1 MRRPFG
7 LEGFNINNHFKT
19 AIGRAQRVLARG
31 AFMMLACLG
40 FMVGC
45 ANQSIDPAEPVL
57 AEVEASTQVAID
69 LAPEPEVLAFPEGTL
84 LALLTAEVAGYRGDY
99 QYALDQYLIEAEKT
113 LDPGVAA
120 RVTRLAA
127 YMKADDKL
135 YRAASLWVQADAGS
149 LEAHQFLADQLVKR
163 ALYVEAFETMRAI
176 DRLGGEAQFDYF
188 AYRVGRM
195 TTEDQRALLAGLD
208 DMLRV
213 NPNEP
218 QILFS
223 KAAILEALGD
233 GQAALDTADVLL
245 GLKPT
250 ELNFIILKANLLS
263 DLNQKP
269 AARSLLTDQL
279 AMDPDQPRL
288 RLLLARLLFEAQ
300 ALPEARVQYQAL
312 HEIRPE
318 DGEILFALA
327 MLSIEQDDLDQARKH
342 LGRLV
347 RTDQRVSQAQYYLGL
362 VAEKTG
368 DVALALREFAKVAGG
383 YEYLSA
389 QGRIVELI
397 SVNQSLEDART
408 YLAQKKIAH
417 KALRP
422 QFDLIE
428 GQLLSRVDAK
438 EALFEHLDLAIE
450 SQGGDIPLL
459 YFRAMS
465 GQKYDRLDI
474 LERDLKQVLA
484 LDPDNADAMN
494 ALGYTLADQT
504 DRYDEAYTLIARALE
519 LKPEEPAFIDS
530 MGWVLYRLNR
540 FEESIRYLEQAL
552 ERFPNDEVAAHLG
565 EVLWQ
570 SGKTRRAKKVWK
582 EALSETPD
590 SAFLQSV
597 VKRFLGS

>member
-1 MRRPFG
+1 MFLLMACCG
-7 LEGFNINNHFKT
+7 
-19 AIGRAQRVLARG
+19 VLA
-31 AFMMLACLG
+31 
-40 FMVGC
+40 GC
-45 ANQSIDPAEPVL
+45 ASQAVDPVAPVL
-57 AEVEASTQVAID
+57 SEVNDSKEAVGSTP
-69 LAPEPEVLAFPEGTL
+69 PEPEVMAFPEGTL

-135 YRAASLWVQADAGS
+135 YQAASLWAQADPES

-163 ALYVEAFETMRAI
+163 ALYVDALETMQTI

-195 TTEDQRALLAGLD
+195 TQEDRQALLLGLN
-208 DMLRV
+208 DMLTV

-223 KAAILEALGD
+223 KAALLEALGD
-233 GQAALDTADVLL
+233 GPAALETADTLL
-245 GLKPT
+245 GLKPA

-263 DLNQKP
+263 DLNQKQ
-269 AARSLLTDQL
+269 AAQAFLSKQL
-279 AMDPDQPRL
+279 AINPDQPRL

-300 ALPEARVQYQAL
+300 AFSDARVQYQIL

-327 MLSIEQDDLDQARKH
+327 MLSIEQADFAQARLH

-347 RTDQRVSQAQYYLGL
+347 RTDQRVNQAQYYLGL

-368 DVALALREFAKVAGG
+368 DVALALREFAKVDGG

-397 SVNQSLEDART
+397 SVNQSLEDARS
-408 YLAQKKIAH
+408 YLAKKKLAH
-417 KALRP
+417 NGLRS

-428 GQLLSRVDAK
+428 GQLLSRVDA
-438 EALFEHLDLAIE
+438 EDALFEHLDEAIE
-450 SQGGDIPLL
+450 AQAGDIPLL

-474 LERDLKQVLA
+474 LERDLKQVLT
-484 LDPDNADAMN
+484 LDPGNADAMN

-504 DRYDEAYTLIARALE
+504 DRYDEAYVLIEKALR

-540 FEESIRYLEQAL
+540 YEEAIDYLEQAF

-570 SGKTRRAKKVWK
+570 SGKTRRAKRVWK

-590 SAFLQSV
+590 STFLQSV

>member
-1 MRRPFG
+1 MFLLMACCG
-7 LEGFNINNHFKT
+7 
-19 AIGRAQRVLARG
+19 VLA
-31 AFMMLACLG
+31 
-40 FMVGC
+40 GC
-45 ANQSIDPAEPVL
+45 ASQAVDPVAPVL
-57 AEVEASTQVAID
+57 SEVNDSKAAVGSTP
-69 LAPEPEVLAFPEGTL
+69 PEPEVMAFPEGTL

-135 YRAASLWVQADAGS
+135 YQAASLWAQADPES

-163 ALYVEAFETMRAI
+163 ALYVDALETMQTI

-195 TTEDQRALLAGLD
+195 TQEDRQALLLGLN
-208 DMLRV
+208 DMLTV

-223 KAAILEALGD
+223 KAALLEALGD
-233 GQAALDTADVLL
+233 GPAALETADTLL
-245 GLKPT
+245 GLKPA

-263 DLNQKP
+263 DLNQKQ
-269 AARSLLTDQL
+269 AAQAFLSEQL
-279 AMDPDQPRL
+279 AINPDQPRL

-300 ALPEARVQYQAL
+300 AFSDARVQYQIL

-327 MLSIEQDDLDQARKH
+327 MLSIEQADFAQARLH

-347 RTDQRVSQAQYYLGL
+347 RTDQRVNQAQYYLGL

-368 DVALALREFAKVAGG
+368 DVALALREFAKVDGG

-397 SVNQSLEDART
+397 SVNQSLEDARS
-408 YLAQKKIAH
+408 YLAKKKLAH
-417 KALRP
+417 NGLRS

-428 GQLLSRVDAK
+428 GQLLSRVDA
-438 EALFEHLDLAIE
+438 EDALFEHLDEAIE
-450 SQGGDIPLL
+450 AQAGDIPLL

-474 LERDLKQVLA
+474 LERDLKQVLT
-484 LDPDNADAMN
+484 LDPGNADAMN

-504 DRYDEAYTLIARALE
+504 DRYDEAYVLIEKALR

-540 FEESIRYLEQAL
+540 YEEAIDYLEQAF

-570 SGKTRRAKKVWK
+570 SGKTRRAKRVWK

-590 SAFLQSV
+590 STFLQSV

>member
-1 MRRPFG
+1 MFLLMACCG
-7 LEGFNINNHFKT
+7 
-19 AIGRAQRVLARG
+19 VLA
-31 AFMMLACLG
+31 
-40 FMVGC
+40 GC
-45 ANQSIDPAEPVL
+45 ASQAVDPVAPVL
-57 AEVEASTQVAID
+57 SEVNDSKEAVGSTP
-69 LAPEPEVLAFPEGTL
+69 PEPEVMAFPEGTL

-135 YRAASLWVQADAGS
+135 YQAAALWAQADPES

-163 ALYVEAFETMRAI
+163 ALYVDALETMQTI

-195 TTEDQRALLAGLD
+195 TQEDRQALLLGLN
-208 DMLRV
+208 DMLTV

-223 KAAILEALGD
+223 KAALLEALGD
-233 GQAALDTADVLL
+233 GPAALETADTLL
-245 GLKPT
+245 GLKPA

-263 DLNQKP
+263 DLNQKQ
-269 AARSLLTDQL
+269 AAQAFLSEQL
-279 AMDPDQPRL
+279 AINPDQPRL

-300 ALPEARVQYQAL
+300 AFSDARVQYQIL

-327 MLSIEQDDLDQARKH
+327 MLSIEQADFAQARLH

-347 RTDQRVSQAQYYLGL
+347 RTDQRVNQAQYYLGL

-368 DVALALREFAKVAGG
+368 DVALALREFAKVDGG

-397 SVNQSLEDART
+397 SVNQSLEDARS
-408 YLAQKKIAH
+408 YLAKKKLAH
-417 KALRP
+417 NGLRS

-428 GQLLSRVDAK
+428 GQLLSRVDA
-438 EALFEHLDLAIE
+438 EDALFEHLDEAIE
-450 SQGGDIPLL
+450 AQAGDIPLL

-474 LERDLKQVLA
+474 LERDLKQVLT
-484 LDPDNADAMN
+484 LDPGNADAMN

-504 DRYDEAYTLIARALE
+504 DRYDEAYVLIEKALR

-540 FEESIRYLEQAL
+540 YEEAIDYLEQAF

-570 SGKTRRAKKVWK
+570 SGKTRRAKRVWK

-590 SAFLQSV
+590 STFLQSV

>member
-1 MRRPFG
+1 MFLLMACCG
-7 LEGFNINNHFKT
+7 
-19 AIGRAQRVLARG
+19 VLA
-31 AFMMLACLG
+31 
-40 FMVGC
+40 GC
-45 ANQSIDPAEPVL
+45 ASQAVDPVAPVL
-57 AEVEASTQVAID
+57 SEVNDSKEAVGSTP
-69 LAPEPEVLAFPEGTL
+69 PEPEVMAFPEGTL

-135 YRAASLWVQADAGS
+135 YQAASLWAQADPES

-163 ALYVEAFETMRAI
+163 ALYVDALETMQTI

-195 TTEDQRALLAGLD
+195 TQEDRQALLLGLN
-208 DMLRV
+208 DMLTV

-223 KAAILEALGD
+223 KAALLEALGD
-233 GQAALDTADVLL
+233 GPAALETADTLL
-245 GLKPT
+245 GLKPA
-250 ELNFIILKANLLS
+250 ELNFVILKANLLS
-263 DLNQKP
+263 DLNQKQ
-269 AARSLLTDQL
+269 AAQAFLSEQL
-279 AMDPDQPRL
+279 AINPDQPRL

-300 ALPEARVQYQAL
+300 AFSDARVQYQIL

-327 MLSIEQDDLDQARKH
+327 MLSIEQADFAQARLH

-347 RTDQRVSQAQYYLGL
+347 RTDQRVNQAQYYLGL

-368 DVALALREFAKVAGG
+368 DVALALREFAKVDGG

-397 SVNQSLEDART
+397 SVNQSLEDARS
-408 YLAQKKIAH
+408 YLAKKKLAH
-417 KALRP
+417 NGLRS

-428 GQLLSRVDAK
+428 GQLLSRVDA
-438 EALFEHLDLAIE
+438 EDALFEHLDEAIE
-450 SQGGDIPLL
+450 AQAGDIPLL

-474 LERDLKQVLA
+474 LERDLKQVLT
-484 LDPDNADAMN
+484 LDPGNADAMN

-504 DRYDEAYTLIARALE
+504 DRYDEAYVLIERALR

-540 FEESIRYLEQAL
+540 YEEAIDYLEQAF

-570 SGKTRRAKKVWK
+570 SGKTRRAKRVWK

-590 SAFLQSV
+590 STFLQSV

>member
-1 MRRPFG
+1 MFLLMACCG
-7 LEGFNINNHFKT
+7 
-19 AIGRAQRVLARG
+19 VLA
-31 AFMMLACLG
+31 
-40 FMVGC
+40 GC
-45 ANQSIDPAEPVL
+45 ASQAVDPVAPVL
-57 AEVEASTQVAID
+57 SEVNDSKEAVGSTP
-69 LAPEPEVLAFPEGTL
+69 PEPEVMAFPEGTL

-127 YMKADDKL
+127 YMKADDNL
-135 YRAASLWVQADAGS
+135 YQAASLWAQADPES

-163 ALYVEAFETMRAI
+163 ALYVDALETMQTI

-195 TTEDQRALLAGLD
+195 TQEDRQALLLGLN
-208 DMLRV
+208 DMLTV

-223 KAAILEALGD
+223 KAALLEALGD
-233 GQAALDTADVLL
+233 GPAALETADTLL
-245 GLKPT
+245 GLKPA

-263 DLNQKP
+263 DLNQKQ
-269 AARSLLTDQL
+269 AAQAFLSEQL
-279 AMDPDQPRL
+279 AINPDQPRL

-300 ALPEARVQYQAL
+300 AFSDARVQYQIL

-327 MLSIEQDDLDQARKH
+327 MLSIEQADFAQARLH

-347 RTDQRVSQAQYYLGL
+347 RTDQRVNQAQYYLGL

-368 DVALALREFAKVAGG
+368 DVALALREFAKVDGG

-397 SVNQSLEDART
+397 SVNQSLEDARS
-408 YLAQKKIAH
+408 YLAKKKLAH
-417 KALRP
+417 NGLRS

-428 GQLLSRVDAK
+428 GQLLSRVDA
-438 EALFEHLDLAIE
+438 EDALFEHLDEAIE
-450 SQGGDIPLL
+450 AQAGDIPLL

-474 LERDLKQVLA
+474 LERDLKQVLT
-484 LDPDNADAMN
+484 LDPGNADAMN

-504 DRYDEAYTLIARALE
+504 DRYDEAYVLIEKALR

-540 FEESIRYLEQAL
+540 YEEAIDYLEQAF

-570 SGKTRRAKKVWK
+570 SGKTRRAKRVWK

-590 SAFLQSV
+590 STFLQSV

>member
-1 MRRPFG
+1 MFLLMACCG
-7 LEGFNINNHFKT
+7 
-19 AIGRAQRVLARG
+19 VLA
-31 AFMMLACLG
+31 
-40 FMVGC
+40 GC
-45 ANQSIDPAEPVL
+45 ASQTVDPVAPVL
-57 AEVEASTQVAID
+57 SEVNDSKEAVGSTP
-69 LAPEPEVLAFPEGTL
+69 PEPEVMAFPEGTL

-135 YRAASLWVQADAGS
+135 YQAASLWAQADPES

-163 ALYVEAFETMRAI
+163 ALYVDALETMQTI

-195 TTEDQRALLAGLD
+195 TQEDRQALLLGLN
-208 DMLRV
+208 DMLTV

-223 KAAILEALGD
+223 KAALLEALGD
-233 GQAALDTADVLL
+233 GPAALETADTLL
-245 GLKPT
+245 GLKPA

-263 DLNQKP
+263 DLNQKQ
-269 AARSLLTDQL
+269 AAQAFLSEQL
-279 AMDPDQPRL
+279 AINPDQPRL

-300 ALPEARVQYQAL
+300 AFSDARVQYQIL

-327 MLSIEQDDLDQARKH
+327 MLSIEQADFAQARLH

-347 RTDQRVSQAQYYLGL
+347 RTDQRVNQAQYYLGL

-368 DVALALREFAKVAGG
+368 DVALALREFAKVDGG

-397 SVNQSLEDART
+397 SVNQSLEDARS
-408 YLAQKKIAH
+408 YLAKKKLAH
-417 KALRP
+417 NGLRS

-428 GQLLSRVDAK
+428 GQLLSRVDA
-438 EALFEHLDLAIE
+438 EDALFEHLDEAIE
-450 SQGGDIPLL
+450 AQAGDIPLL

-474 LERDLKQVLA
+474 LERDLKQVLT
-484 LDPDNADAMN
+484 LDPGNADAMN

-504 DRYDEAYTLIARALE
+504 DRYDEAYVLIEKALR

-540 FEESIRYLEQAL
+540 YEEAIDYLEQAF

-565 EVLWQ
+565 EVLLQ
-570 SGKTRRAKKVWK
+570 SGKTRRAKRVWK

-590 SAFLQSV
+590 STFLQSV

>member
-1 MRRPFG
+1 MVSLMACCG
-7 LEGFNINNHFKT
+7 
-19 AIGRAQRVLARG
+19 VLA
-31 AFMMLACLG
+31 
-40 FMVGC
+40 GC
-45 ANQSIDPAEPVL
+45 ASQTVDPVAPGFSQVKKSTGAGVSTPLEPG
-57 AEVEASTQVAID
+57 
-69 LAPEPEVLAFPEGTL
+69 VLAFPEGTL

-135 YRAASLWVQADAGS
+135 YQAASLWVQADPES

-163 ALYVEAFETMRAI
+163 ALYVDAFETMQAI

-195 TTEDQRALLAGLD
+195 TTEDQQDLLLGLN
-208 DMLRV
+208 DMLAV
-213 NPNEP
+213 NPSEP

-223 KAAILEALGD
+223 KAALLEALGD
-233 GQAALDTADVLL
+233 RPAALETADILL
-245 GLKPT
+245 GLKPD

-263 DLNQKP
+263 DLNQKQ
-269 AARSLLTDQL
+269 AAQELLSEQL
-279 AMDPDQPRL
+279 VINPDQPRL

-300 ALPEARVQYQAL
+300 AFSDARVQYQIL
-312 HEIRPE
+312 HEVRPE

-327 MLSIEQDDLDQARKH
+327 MLSIEQADFAQARLH

-347 RTDQRVSQAQYYLGL
+347 RTDQRVNQAQYYLGL

-368 DVALALREFAKVAGG
+368 DVALALREFAKVDAG

-397 SVNQSLEDART
+397 SVNRSLEDARS
-408 YLAQKKIAH
+408 YLAKKKRAH
-417 KALRP
+417 NGLRS
-422 QFDLIE
+422 QFALIE
-428 GQLLSRVDAK
+428 GQLLSRVEAE
-438 EALFEHLDLAIE
+438 EALFEHLDEAIE
-450 SQGGDIPLL
+450 AQAGDIPLL

-474 LERDLKQVLA
+474 LERDLKQVLT
-484 LDPDNADAMN
+484 LDPGNADAMN

-504 DRYDEAYTLIARALE
+504 DRYDEAYALIEKALR

-540 FEESIRYLEQAL
+540 YEEAIDYLEQAF

-570 SGKTRRAKKVWK
+570 SGKTRRAKRVWK

-590 SAFLQSV
+590 STFLQSV

>member
-1 MRRPFG
+1 MSAPRSLPG
-7 LEGFNINNHFKT
+7 LMFLLMACCG
-19 AIGRAQRVLARG
+19 VLA
-31 AFMMLACLG
+31 
-40 FMVGC
+40 GC
-45 ANQSIDPAEPVL
+45 ASQAVDPVAPVL
-57 AEVEASTQVAID
+57 SEVNDSKEAVGSTP
-69 LAPEPEVLAFPEGTL
+69 PEPEVMAFPEGTL

-135 YRAASLWVQADAGS
+135 YQAASLWAQAEPES

-163 ALYVEAFETMRAI
+163 ALYVDALETMQTI

-195 TTEDQRALLAGLD
+195 TQEDRQALLLGLN
-208 DMLRV
+208 DMLTV

-223 KAAILEALGD
+223 KAALLEALGD
-233 GQAALDTADVLL
+233 GPAALETADTLL
-245 GLKPT
+245 GLKPA

-263 DLNQKP
+263 DLNQKQ
-269 AARSLLTDQL
+269 AAQAFLSEQL
-279 AMDPDQPRL
+279 AINPDQPRL

-300 ALPEARVQYQAL
+300 AFSDARVQYQIL

-327 MLSIEQDDLDQARKH
+327 MLSIEQADFAQARLH

-347 RTDQRVSQAQYYLGL
+347 RTDQRVNQAQYYLGL

-368 DVALALREFAKVAGG
+368 DVALALREFAKVDGG

-397 SVNQSLEDART
+397 SVNQSLEDARS
-408 YLAQKKIAH
+408 YLAKKKLAH
-417 KALRP
+417 NGLRS

-428 GQLLSRVDAK
+428 GQLLSRVDA
-438 EALFEHLDLAIE
+438 EDALFEHLDEAIE
-450 SQGGDIPLL
+450 AQAGDIPLL

-474 LERDLKQVLA
+474 LERDLKQVLT
-484 LDPDNADAMN
+484 LDPGNADAMN
-494 ALGYTLADQT
+494 ALGYTLADLT
-504 DRYDEAYTLIARALE
+504 DRYDEAYVLIEKALR

-540 FEESIRYLEQAL
+540 YEEAIDYLEQAF

-570 SGKTRRAKKVWK
+570 SGKTRRAKRVWK

-590 SAFLQSV
+590 STFLQSV

>member
-1 MRRPFG
+1 M
-7 LEGFNINNHFKT
+7 LTACCGF
-19 AIGRAQRVLARG
+19 LA
-31 AFMMLACLG
+31 
-40 FMVGC
+40 GC
-45 ANQSIDPAEPVL
+45 ASQAPDAAAPAL
-57 AEVEASTQVAID
+57 NEVNGPTDAI
-69 LAPEPEVLAFPEGTL
+69 AATPPEPEVLAFPEGTL

-99 QYALDQYLIEAEKT
+99 QYALDQYLLEAEKT

-135 YRAASLWVQADAGS
+135 YQAASLWVQADPES

-163 ALYVEAFETMRAI
+163 ALYVDALKTMQTI

-188 AYRVGRM
+188 AYRVGQM
-195 TTEDQRALLAGLD
+195 TLKDRQALLVGLD
-208 DMLRV
+208 EMLVV

-218 QILFS
+218 QVLFS
-223 KAAILEALGD
+223 KAALLEALGE
-233 GQAALDTADVLL
+233 GQAALETANALL
-245 GLKPT
+245 RLKPD

-263 DLNQKP
+263 DLNQKR
-269 AARSLLTDQL
+269 AARALLSEQL
-279 AMDPDQPRL
+279 VRNPDQPRL

-300 ALPEARVQYQAL
+300 AFSDARAQYQML

-327 MLSIEQDDLDQARKH
+327 MLSIEQEDFSQARRH

-347 RTDQRVSQAQYYLGL
+347 RTDQRVNQAQYYLGL

-368 DVALALREFAKVAGG
+368 DVALALREFAKVNGG

-397 SVNQSLEDART
+397 SVNQSLEDARAH
-408 YLAQKKIAH
+408 LAEKKLAH
-417 KALRP
+417 KGLRA

-438 EALFEHLDLAIE
+438 DALFKHLDEAIKA
-450 SQGGDIPLL
+450 QADDIPLL

-504 DRYDEAYTLIARALE
+504 DRYDEAYVLIEKALS
-519 LKPEEPAFIDS
+519 LKPDEPAFIDS

-540 FEESIRYLEQAL
+540 YEEAIDYLEQAF
-552 ERFPNDEVAAHLG
+552 EQFPNDEVAAHLG

-570 SGKTRRAKKVWK
+570 SGKTRRAKRVWK

-590 SAFLQSV
+590 STFLQSV

>member
-1 MRRPFG
+1 MFLLMACCG
-7 LEGFNINNHFKT
+7 
-19 AIGRAQRVLARG
+19 VLA
-31 AFMMLACLG
+31 
-40 FMVGC
+40 GC
-45 ANQSIDPAEPVL
+45 ASQAVDPVAPVL
-57 AEVEASTQVAID
+57 SEVNDSKEAVGSTP
-69 LAPEPEVLAFPEGTL
+69 PEPEVMAFPEGTL

-127 YMKADDKL
+127 YMKEDDKL
-135 YRAASLWVQADAGS
+135 YQAASLWAQADPES

-163 ALYVEAFETMRAI
+163 ALYVDALETMQTI

-195 TTEDQRALLAGLD
+195 TQEDRQALLLGLN
-208 DMLRV
+208 DMLTV

-223 KAAILEALGD
+223 KAALLEALGD
-233 GQAALDTADVLL
+233 GPAALETADTLL
-245 GLKPT
+245 GLKPA

-263 DLNQKP
+263 DLNQKQ
-269 AARSLLTDQL
+269 AAQAFLSEQL
-279 AMDPDQPRL
+279 AINPDQPRL

-300 ALPEARVQYQAL
+300 AFSDARVQYQIL

-327 MLSIEQDDLDQARKH
+327 MLSIEQADFAQARLH

-347 RTDQRVSQAQYYLGL
+347 RTDQRVNQAQYYLGL

-368 DVALALREFAKVAGG
+368 DVALALREFAKVDGG

-397 SVNQSLEDART
+397 SVNQSLEDARS
-408 YLAQKKIAH
+408 YLAKKKLAH
-417 KALRP
+417 NGLRS

-428 GQLLSRVDAK
+428 GQLLSRVDA
-438 EALFEHLDLAIE
+438 EDALFEHLDEAIE
-450 SQGGDIPLL
+450 AQAGDIPLL

-474 LERDLKQVLA
+474 LERDLKQVLT
-484 LDPDNADAMN
+484 LDPGNADAMN

-504 DRYDEAYTLIARALE
+504 DRYDEAYVLIEKALR

-540 FEESIRYLEQAL
+540 YEEAIDYLEQAF

-570 SGKTRRAKKVWK
+570 SGKTRRAKRVWK

-590 SAFLQSV
+590 STFLQSV

>member
-1 MRRPFG
+1 MFLLMACCG
-7 LEGFNINNHFKT
+7 
-19 AIGRAQRVLARG
+19 VLA
-31 AFMMLACLG
+31 
-40 FMVGC
+40 GC
-45 ANQSIDPAEPVL
+45 ASQAVDPVAPVL
-57 AEVEASTQVAID
+57 SEVNDSKEAVGSTP
-69 LAPEPEVLAFPEGTL
+69 PEPEVMAFPEGTL

-135 YRAASLWVQADAGS
+135 YQAASLWAQADPES

-163 ALYVEAFETMRAI
+163 ALYVDALETMQTI

-195 TTEDQRALLAGLD
+195 TQEDRQALLLGLN
-208 DMLRV
+208 DMLTV

-223 KAAILEALGD
+223 KAALLEALGD
-233 GQAALDTADVLL
+233 GPAALETADTLL
-245 GLKPT
+245 GLKPA

-263 DLNQKP
+263 DLNQKQ
-269 AARSLLTDQL
+269 AAQAFLSEQL
-279 AMDPDQPRL
+279 AINPDQPRL

-300 ALPEARVQYQAL
+300 AFSDARVQYQIL

-327 MLSIEQDDLDQARKH
+327 MLSIEQADFAQARLH

-347 RTDQRVSQAQYYLGL
+347 RTDQRVNQAQYYLGL

-368 DVALALREFAKVAGG
+368 DVALALREFAKVDGG

-397 SVNQSLEDART
+397 SVNQSLEDARS
-408 YLAQKKIAH
+408 YLAKKKLAH
-417 KALRP
+417 NGLRS

-428 GQLLSRVDAK
+428 GQLLSRVDA
-438 EALFEHLDLAIE
+438 EDALFEHLDEAIE
-450 SQGGDIPLL
+450 AQAGDIPLL

-474 LERDLKQVLA
+474 LERDLKQVLT
-484 LDPDNADAMN
+484 LDPGNADAMN

-504 DRYDEAYTLIARALE
+504 DRYDEAYVLIEKALR

-540 FEESIRYLEQAL
+540 YEEAIDYLEQAF

-570 SGKTRRAKKVWK
+570 SGKTRRAKRVWK
-582 EALSETPD
+582 DALSETPD
-590 SAFLQSV
+590 STFLQSV

>member
-1 MRRPFG
+1 MACCG
-7 LEGFNINNHFKT
+7 L
-19 AIGRAQRVLARG
+19 LA
-31 AFMMLACLG
+31 
-40 FMVGC
+40 GC
-45 ANQSIDPAEPVL
+45 ASQTVDPVAPGFSQVTESTDAVVSTPLEPG
-57 AEVEASTQVAID
+57 
-69 LAPEPEVLAFPEGTL
+69 VLAFPEGTL

-127 YMKADDKL
+127 YMKADDTL
-135 YRAASLWVQADAGS
+135 YQAASLWVQADPES

-163 ALYVEAFETMRAI
+163 ALYVDAFETMQAI

-195 TTEDQRALLAGLD
+195 TTEDQQDLLLGLN
-208 DMLRV
+208 DMLAV
-213 NPNEP
+213 NPSEP

-223 KAAILEALGD
+223 KAALLEALGD
-233 GQAALDTADVLL
+233 RPAALETADILL
-245 GLKPT
+245 GLKPD

-263 DLNQKP
+263 DLNQKQ
-269 AARSLLTDQL
+269 AAQELLSEQL
-279 AMDPDQPRL
+279 VINPDQPRL

-300 ALPEARVQYQAL
+300 AFSDARVQYQIL

-327 MLSIEQDDLDQARKH
+327 MLSIEQADFAQARLH

-347 RTDQRVSQAQYYLGL
+347 RTDQRVNQAQYYLGL

-368 DVALALREFAKVAGG
+368 DVALALREFAKVDAG

-397 SVNQSLEDART
+397 SVNRSLEDARS
-408 YLAQKKIAH
+408 YLAKKKLAH
-417 KALRP
+417 NGLRS

-428 GQLLSRVDAK
+428 GQLLSRVEAE
-438 EALFEHLDLAIE
+438 EALFEHLDEAIE
-450 SQGGDIPLL
+450 AQAGDIPLL

-474 LERDLKQVLA
+474 LERDLKQVLT
-484 LDPDNADAMN
+484 LDPGNADAMN

-504 DRYDEAYTLIARALE
+504 DRYDEAYALIEKALR

-540 FEESIRYLEQAL
+540 YEEAIDYLEQAF

-570 SGKTRRAKKVWK
+570 SGKTRRAKRVWK

-590 SAFLQSV
+590 STFLQSV

>member
-1 MRRPFG
+1 MACCG
-7 LEGFNINNHFKT
+7 L
-19 AIGRAQRVLARG
+19 LA
-31 AFMMLACLG
+31 
-40 FMVGC
+40 GC
-45 ANQSIDPAEPVL
+45 ASQTVDPVAPGFSQVTESTDAVVSTPLEPG
-57 AEVEASTQVAID
+57 
-69 LAPEPEVLAFPEGTL
+69 VLAFPEGTL

-135 YRAASLWVQADAGS
+135 YQAASLWVQADPES

-163 ALYVEAFETMRAI
+163 ALYVDAFETMQAI

-195 TTEDQRALLAGLD
+195 TTEDQQDLLMGLN
-208 DMLRV
+208 DMLAV
-213 NPNEP
+213 NPSEP

-223 KAAILEALGD
+223 KAALLEALGD
-233 GQAALDTADVLL
+233 RPAALETADILL
-245 GLKPT
+245 GLKPD

-263 DLNQKP
+263 DLNQKQ
-269 AARSLLTDQL
+269 AAQELLSEQL
-279 AMDPDQPRL
+279 VINPDQPRL

-300 ALPEARVQYQAL
+300 AFSDARVQYQIL

-327 MLSIEQDDLDQARKH
+327 MLSIEQADFAQARLH

-347 RTDQRVSQAQYYLGL
+347 RTDQRVNQAQYYLGL

-368 DVALALREFAKVAGG
+368 DVALALREFAKVDAG

-397 SVNQSLEDART
+397 SVNRSLEDARS
-408 YLAQKKIAH
+408 YLAKKKLAH
-417 KALRP
+417 NGLRS

-428 GQLLSRVDAK
+428 GQLLSRVEAE
-438 EALFEHLDLAIE
+438 EALFEHLDEAIE
-450 SQGGDIPLL
+450 AQAGDIPLL

-474 LERDLKQVLA
+474 LERDLKQVLT
-484 LDPDNADAMN
+484 LDPGNADAMN

-504 DRYDEAYTLIARALE
+504 DRYDEAYALIEKALR

-540 FEESIRYLEQAL
+540 YEEAIDYLEQAF

-570 SGKTRRAKKVWK
+570 SGKTRRAKRVWK

-590 SAFLQSV
+590 STFLQSV

>member
-1 MRRPFG
+1 MACCG
-7 LEGFNINNHFKT
+7 
-19 AIGRAQRVLARG
+19 VLA
-31 AFMMLACLG
+31 
-40 FMVGC
+40 GC
-45 ANQSIDPAEPVL
+45 ASQTGDPVASGFSQVKESTAAVGSTPLEPGVL
-57 AEVEASTQVAID
+57 
-69 LAPEPEVLAFPEGTL
+69 PFPEGTL

-99 QYALDQYLIEAEKT
+99 QFALDQYLIEAEKT

-135 YRAASLWVQADAGS
+135 YQAASLWVQADPES

-163 ALYVEAFETMRAI
+163 ALYVDAFETMQAI

-195 TTEDQRALLAGLD
+195 TTEDQQDLLLGLN
-208 DMLRV
+208 DMLVV
-213 NPNEP
+213 NPSEP

-223 KAAILEALGD
+223 KAALLEALGD
-233 GQAALDTADVLL
+233 RPAALETADILL
-245 GLKPT
+245 GLKPA
-250 ELNFIILKANLLS
+250 ELNFIILKANLMS
-263 DLNQKP
+263 DLNQKQ
-269 AARSLLTDQL
+269 AAQDLLSEQL
-279 AMDPDQPRL
+279 VINPDQPRL

-300 ALPEARVQYQAL
+300 AFSDARVQYQIL

-318 DGEILFALA
+318 DGEVLFALA
-327 MLSIEQDDLDQARKH
+327 MLSIEQADFAQARLH

-347 RTDQRVSQAQYYLGL
+347 RTEQRVNQAQYYLGL
-362 VAEKTG
+362 VAEKMG
-368 DVALALREFAKVAGG
+368 DVALALREFAKVDAG

-397 SVNQSLEDART
+397 SVNRSLEDARS
-408 YLAQKKIAH
+408 YLAKKKRAH
-417 KALRP
+417 NGLRS

-428 GQLLSRVDAK
+428 GQLLSRVEAE
-438 EALFEHLDLAIE
+438 EALFEHLDEAIE
-450 SQGGDIPLL
+450 AQAGDIPLL

-474 LERDLKQVLA
+474 LERDLKQVLT
-484 LDPDNADAMN
+484 LDPGNADAMN

-504 DRYDEAYTLIARALE
+504 DRYDEAYALIEKALR

-540 FEESIRYLEQAL
+540 YEEAIDYLEQAF

-570 SGKTRRAKKVWK
+570 SGKTRRAKRVWK

-590 SAFLQSV
+590 STFLQSV

>member
-1 MRRPFG
+1 MACCG
-7 LEGFNINNHFKT
+7 L
-19 AIGRAQRVLARG
+19 LA
-31 AFMMLACLG
+31 
-40 FMVGC
+40 GC
-45 ANQSIDPAEPVL
+45 ASQTVDPVAPGFSQVKKSTDAGVSTPLEP
-57 AEVEASTQVAID
+57 A
-69 LAPEPEVLAFPEGTL
+69 VLAFPEGTL

-135 YRAASLWVQADAGS
+135 YQAASLWVQADPES

-163 ALYVEAFETMRAI
+163 ALYVDAFETMQAI

-195 TTEDQRALLAGLD
+195 TTEDQQDLLLGLN
-208 DMLRV
+208 DMLAV
-213 NPNEP
+213 NPSEP

-223 KAAILEALGD
+223 KAALLEALGD
-233 GQAALDTADVLL
+233 RPAALETADILL
-245 GLKPT
+245 GLKPD

-263 DLNQKP
+263 DLNQKQ
-269 AARSLLTDQL
+269 AAQELLSEQL
-279 AMDPDQPRL
+279 VINPDQPRL

-300 ALPEARVQYQAL
+300 AFSDARVQYQIL

-327 MLSIEQDDLDQARKH
+327 MLSIEQADFAQARLH

-347 RTDQRVSQAQYYLGL
+347 RTDQRVNQAQYYLGL

-368 DVALALREFAKVAGG
+368 DVALALREFAKVDGG

-397 SVNQSLEDART
+397 SVNQSLEDARS
-408 YLAQKKIAH
+408 YLAKKKLAH
-417 KALRP
+417 NGLRS

-428 GQLLSRVDAK
+428 GQLLSRVDA
-438 EALFEHLDLAIE
+438 EDALFEHLDEAIE
-450 SQGGDIPLL
+450 AQAGDIPLL

-474 LERDLKQVLA
+474 LERDLKQVLT
-484 LDPDNADAMN
+484 LDPGNADAMN

-504 DRYDEAYTLIARALE
+504 DRYDEAYVLIERALR

-540 FEESIRYLEQAL
+540 YEEAIDYLEQAF

-570 SGKTRRAKKVWK
+570 SGKTRRAKRVWK

-590 SAFLQSV
+590 STFLQSV

>member
-1 MRRPFG
+1 MFLLMACCG
-7 LEGFNINNHFKT
+7 
-19 AIGRAQRVLARG
+19 VLA
-31 AFMMLACLG
+31 
-40 FMVGC
+40 GC
-45 ANQSIDPAEPVL
+45 ASQAVDPVAPVL
-57 AEVEASTQVAID
+57 PEVNDSKEAVGSTP
-69 LAPEPEVLAFPEGTL
+69 PEPEVMAFPEGTL

-135 YRAASLWVQADAGS
+135 YQAASLWAQADPES

-163 ALYVEAFETMRAI
+163 ALYVDALETMQTI

-195 TTEDQRALLAGLD
+195 TQEDRQALLLGLN
-208 DMLRV
+208 DMLTV

-223 KAAILEALGD
+223 KAALLEALGD
-233 GQAALDTADVLL
+233 GPAALETADTLL
-245 GLKPT
+245 GLKPA

-263 DLNQKP
+263 DLNQKQ
-269 AARSLLTDQL
+269 AAQAFLSEQL
-279 AMDPDQPRL
+279 AINPDQPRL

-300 ALPEARVQYQAL
+300 AFSDARVQYQIL

-327 MLSIEQDDLDQARKH
+327 MLSIEQADFAQARLH

-347 RTDQRVSQAQYYLGL
+347 RTDQRVNQAQYYLGL

-368 DVALALREFAKVAGG
+368 DVALALREFAKVDGG

-397 SVNQSLEDART
+397 SVNQSLEDARS
-408 YLAQKKIAH
+408 YLAKKKLAH
-417 KALRP
+417 NGLRS

-428 GQLLSRVDAK
+428 GQLLSRVDA
-438 EALFEHLDLAIE
+438 EDALFEHLDEAIE
-450 SQGGDIPLL
+450 AQAGDIPLL

-474 LERDLKQVLA
+474 LERDLKQVLT
-484 LDPDNADAMN
+484 LDPGNADAMN

-504 DRYDEAYTLIARALE
+504 DRYDEAYVLIEKALR

-540 FEESIRYLEQAL
+540 YEEAIDYLEQAF

-570 SGKTRRAKKVWK
+570 SGKTRRAKRVWK

-590 SAFLQSV
+590 STFLQSV

>member
-1 MRRPFG
+1 MFLLMACCG
-7 LEGFNINNHFKT
+7 
-19 AIGRAQRVLARG
+19 VLA
-31 AFMMLACLG
+31 
-40 FMVGC
+40 GC
-45 ANQSIDPAEPVL
+45 ASQTVDPVAPVL
-57 AEVEASTQVAID
+57 SEVNDSKEAVGSTP
-69 LAPEPEVLAFPEGTL
+69 PEPEVMAFPEGTL

-135 YRAASLWVQADAGS
+135 YQAASLWAQADPES

-163 ALYVEAFETMRAI
+163 ALYVDALETMQTI

-195 TTEDQRALLAGLD
+195 TQEDRQALLLGLN
-208 DMLRV
+208 DMLTV

-223 KAAILEALGD
+223 KAALLEALGD
-233 GQAALDTADVLL
+233 GPAALETADTLL
-245 GLKPT
+245 GLKPA

-263 DLNQKP
+263 DLNQKQ
-269 AARSLLTDQL
+269 AAQAFLSEQL
-279 AMDPDQPRL
+279 AINPDQPRL
-288 RLLLARLLFEAQ
+288 RLLLARLLFESQ
-300 ALPEARVQYQAL
+300 AFSDARVQYQIL

-327 MLSIEQDDLDQARKH
+327 MLSIEQADFAQARLH

-347 RTDQRVSQAQYYLGL
+347 RTDQRVNQAQYYLGL

-368 DVALALREFAKVAGG
+368 DVALALREFAKVDGG

-397 SVNQSLEDART
+397 SVNQSLEDARS
-408 YLAQKKIAH
+408 YLAKKKLAH
-417 KALRP
+417 NGLRS

-428 GQLLSRVDAK
+428 GQLLSRVDA
-438 EALFEHLDLAIE
+438 EDALFEHLDEAIE
-450 SQGGDIPLL
+450 AQAGDIPLL

-474 LERDLKQVLA
+474 LERDLKQVLT
-484 LDPDNADAMN
+484 LDPGNADAMN

-504 DRYDEAYTLIARALE
+504 DRYDEAYVLIEKALR

-540 FEESIRYLEQAL
+540 YEEAIDYLEQAF

-570 SGKTRRAKKVWK
+570 SGKTRRAKRVWK

-590 SAFLQSV
+590 STFLQSV

>member
-1 MRRPFG
+1 M
-7 LEGFNINNHFKT
+7 LMLCSGF
-19 AIGRAQRVLARG
+19 LA
-31 AFMMLACLG
+31 
-40 FMVGC
+40 GC
-45 ANQSIDPAEPVL
+45 ANQAL
-57 AEVEASTQVAID
+57 D
-69 LAPEPEVLAFPEGTL
+69 LAAPELADVNARTQAVVLTPPEAEVLAFPEGTL
-84 LALLTAEVAGYRGDY
+84 LALLAAEVAGYRGDY

-135 YRAASLWVQADAGS
+135 FQAAALWVQADPGS

-163 ALYVEAFETMRAI
+163 ALYVDAFQTMQAI

-195 TTEDQRALLAGLD
+195 TIEDQQALLVGLNE
-208 DMLRV
+208 MLAV

-223 KAAILEALGD
+223 KAALLEALGD
-233 GQAALDTADVLL
+233 GQAALDTADILL
-245 GLKPT
+245 RLKPA

-263 DLNQKP
+263 DLNQKR
-269 AARSLLTDQL
+269 AAQALLSQQL
-279 AMDPDQPRL
+279 EINPDQPRL

-300 ALPEARVQYQAL
+300 AFSEAGVQYQIL

-318 DGEILFALA
+318 DGEVLFALA
-327 MLSIEQDDLDQARKH
+327 MLSIEQDDLPQARLH

-347 RTDQRVSQAQYYLGL
+347 RTDQRVNEAQYYLGL

-368 DVALALREFAKVAGG
+368 DVALALREFAKVDGG

-389 QGRIVELI
+389 QGRIVALM
-397 SVNQSLEDART
+397 SVNQSLDDARA
-408 YLAQKKIAH
+408 YLAKKKLAH
-417 KALRP
+417 TGLRS

-428 GQLLSRVDAK
+428 GQLLFRVDAK
-438 EALFEHLDLAIE
+438 DALFEHLDRAIE
-450 SQGGDIPLL
+450 SHAGDIPLL

-474 LERDLKQVLA
+474 LERDLKQVLV
-484 LDPDNADAMN
+484 LDPGNADAMN

-504 DRYDEAYTLIARALE
+504 DRYDEAYALIEKALA

-540 FEESIRYLEQAL
+540 FEEAIDYLEQAF

-570 SGKTRRAKKVWK
+570 SGKTRRAKRVWK
-582 EALSETPD
+582 EALAETPD
-590 SAFLQSV
+590 STFLQSV

>member
-1 MRRPFG
+1 MFLLMACCG
-7 LEGFNINNHFKT
+7 
-19 AIGRAQRVLARG
+19 VLA
-31 AFMMLACLG
+31 
-40 FMVGC
+40 GC
-45 ANQSIDPAEPVL
+45 TSQAVDPVVPVL
-57 AEVEASTQVAID
+57 SEVNDSKEAVGSTP
-69 LAPEPEVLAFPEGTL
+69 PEPKVMPFPEGTL

-135 YRAASLWVQADAGS
+135 YQAASLWAQADPES

-163 ALYVEAFETMRAI
+163 ALYVDALETMQTI

-195 TTEDQRALLAGLD
+195 TQEDRQALLLGLN
-208 DMLRV
+208 DMLTV

-223 KAAILEALGD
+223 KAALLEALGD
-233 GQAALDTADVLL
+233 GPAALETADTLL
-245 GLKPT
+245 GLKPA
-250 ELNFIILKANLLS
+250 ELNFVILKANLLS
-263 DLNQKP
+263 DLNQKQ
-269 AARSLLTDQL
+269 AAQAFLSEQL
-279 AMDPDQPRL
+279 AINPDQPRL

-300 ALPEARVQYQAL
+300 AFSDARVQYQIL

-327 MLSIEQDDLDQARKH
+327 MLSIEQADFAQARLH

-347 RTDQRVSQAQYYLGL
+347 RTDQRVNQAQYYLGL

-368 DVALALREFAKVAGG
+368 DVALALREFAKVDGG

-397 SVNQSLEDART
+397 SVNQSLEDARS
-408 YLAQKKIAH
+408 YLAKKKLAH
-417 KALRP
+417 NGLRS

-428 GQLLSRVDAK
+428 GQLLSRVDA
-438 EALFEHLDLAIE
+438 EDALFEHLDEAIE
-450 SQGGDIPLL
+450 AQAGDIPLL

-474 LERDLKQVLA
+474 LERDLKQVLT
-484 LDPDNADAMN
+484 LDPGNADAMN

-504 DRYDEAYTLIARALE
+504 DRYDEAYVLIEKALR

-540 FEESIRYLEQAL
+540 YEEAIDYLEQAF

-570 SGKTRRAKKVWK
+570 SGKTRRAKRVWK

-590 SAFLQSV
+590 STFLQSV

>member
-1 MRRPFG
+1 MACCG
-7 LEGFNINNHFKT
+7 
-19 AIGRAQRVLARG
+19 VLA
-31 AFMMLACLG
+31 
-40 FMVGC
+40 GC
-45 ANQSIDPAEPVL
+45 ASQTVDPVAPGFSQVTESTDAVVSTPLEPG
-57 AEVEASTQVAID
+57 
-69 LAPEPEVLAFPEGTL
+69 VLAFPEGTL

-135 YRAASLWVQADAGS
+135 YQAASLWVQADPES

-163 ALYVEAFETMRAI
+163 ALYVDAFETMQAI

-195 TTEDQRALLAGLD
+195 TTEDQQDLLLGLN
-208 DMLRV
+208 DMLAV
-213 NPNEP
+213 NPSEP

-223 KAAILEALGD
+223 KAALLEALGD
-233 GQAALDTADVLL
+233 RPAALETADILL
-245 GLKPT
+245 GLKPD

-263 DLNQKP
+263 DLNQKQ
-269 AARSLLTDQL
+269 AAQELLSEQL
-279 AMDPDQPRL
+279 VINPDQPRL

-300 ALPEARVQYQAL
+300 AFSDARVQYQIL

-327 MLSIEQDDLDQARKH
+327 MLSIEQADFAQARLH

-347 RTDQRVSQAQYYLGL
+347 RTDQRVNQAQYYLGL

-368 DVALALREFAKVAGG
+368 DVALALREFAKVDGG

-397 SVNQSLEDART
+397 SVNQSLEDARS
-408 YLAQKKIAH
+408 YLAKKKLAH
-417 KALRP
+417 NGLRS

-428 GQLLSRVDAK
+428 GQLLSRVDA
-438 EALFEHLDLAIE
+438 EDALFEHLDEAIE
-450 SQGGDIPLL
+450 AQAGDIPLL

-474 LERDLKQVLA
+474 LERDLKQVLT
-484 LDPDNADAMN
+484 LDPGNADAMN

-504 DRYDEAYTLIARALE
+504 DRYDEAYVLIERALR

-540 FEESIRYLEQAL
+540 YEEAIDYLEQAF

-570 SGKTRRAKKVWK
+570 SGKTRRAKRVWK

-590 SAFLQSV
+590 STFLQSV

>member
-1 MRRPFG
+1 MFLLMACCG
-7 LEGFNINNHFKT
+7 
-19 AIGRAQRVLARG
+19 VLA
-31 AFMMLACLG
+31 
-40 FMVGC
+40 GC
-45 ANQSIDPAEPVL
+45 ASQTVDPVAPVL
-57 AEVEASTQVAID
+57 SEVNDSKAAVGSTP
-69 LAPEPEVLAFPEGTL
+69 PEPEVMAFPEGTL

-135 YRAASLWVQADAGS
+135 YQAASLWAQADPES

-163 ALYVEAFETMRAI
+163 ALYVDALETMQTI

-195 TTEDQRALLAGLD
+195 TQEDRQALLLGLN
-208 DMLRV
+208 DMLTV

-223 KAAILEALGD
+223 KAALLEALGD
-233 GQAALDTADVLL
+233 GPAALETADTLL
-245 GLKPT
+245 GLKPA

-263 DLNQKP
+263 DLNQKQ
-269 AARSLLTDQL
+269 AAQAFLSEQL
-279 AMDPDQPRL
+279 AINPDQPRL

-300 ALPEARVQYQAL
+300 AFSDARVQYQIL

-327 MLSIEQDDLDQARKH
+327 MLSIEQADFAQARLH

-347 RTDQRVSQAQYYLGL
+347 RTDQRVNQAQYYLGL

-368 DVALALREFAKVAGG
+368 DVALALREFAKVDGG

-397 SVNQSLEDART
+397 SVNQSLEDARS
-408 YLAQKKIAH
+408 YLAKKKLAH
-417 KALRP
+417 NGLRS

-428 GQLLSRVDAK
+428 GQLLSRVDA
-438 EALFEHLDLAIE
+438 EDALFEHLDEAIE
-450 SQGGDIPLL
+450 AQAGDIPLL

-474 LERDLKQVLA
+474 LERDLKQVLT
-484 LDPDNADAMN
+484 LDPGNADAMN

-504 DRYDEAYTLIARALE
+504 DRYDEAYVLIEKALR

-540 FEESIRYLEQAL
+540 YEEAIDYLEQAF

-570 SGKTRRAKKVWK
+570 SGKTRRAKRVWK

-590 SAFLQSV
+590 STFLQSV

>member
-1 MRRPFG
+1 MACCG
-7 LEGFNINNHFKT
+7 
-19 AIGRAQRVLARG
+19 VLA
-31 AFMMLACLG
+31 
-40 FMVGC
+40 GC
-45 ANQSIDPAEPVL
+45 ASQTVDPVAPGFSQVTESTDAVVSTPLEPG
-57 AEVEASTQVAID
+57 
-69 LAPEPEVLAFPEGTL
+69 VLAFPEGTL

-135 YRAASLWVQADAGS
+135 YQAASLWVQADPES

-163 ALYVEAFETMRAI
+163 ALYVDAFETMQAI

-195 TTEDQRALLAGLD
+195 TTEDQQDLLLGLN
-208 DMLRV
+208 DMLAV
-213 NPNEP
+213 NPSEP

-223 KAAILEALGD
+223 KAALLEALGD
-233 GQAALDTADVLL
+233 RPAALETADILL
-245 GLKPT
+245 GLKPD

-263 DLNQKP
+263 DLNQKQ
-269 AARSLLTDQL
+269 AAQELLSEQL
-279 AMDPDQPRL
+279 VINPDQPRL

-300 ALPEARVQYQAL
+300 AFSDARVQYQIL

-327 MLSIEQDDLDQARKH
+327 MLSIEQADFAQARLH

-347 RTDQRVSQAQYYLGL
+347 RTDQRVNQAQYYLGL

-368 DVALALREFAKVAGG
+368 DVALALREFAKVDAG

-397 SVNQSLEDART
+397 SVNRSLEDARS
-408 YLAQKKIAH
+408 YLAKKKLAH
-417 KALRP
+417 NGLRS

-428 GQLLSRVDAK
+428 GQLLSRVEAE
-438 EALFEHLDLAIE
+438 EALFEHLDEAIE
-450 SQGGDIPLL
+450 AQAGDIPLL

-474 LERDLKQVLA
+474 LERDLKQVLT
-484 LDPDNADAMN
+484 LDPGNADAMN

-504 DRYDEAYTLIARALE
+504 DRYDEAYALIEKALR

-540 FEESIRYLEQAL
+540 YEEAIDYLEQAF

-570 SGKTRRAKKVWK
+570 SGKTRRAKRVWK

-590 SAFLQSV
+590 STFLQSV

>member
-1 MRRPFG
+1 
-7 LEGFNINNHFKT
+7 
-19 AIGRAQRVLARG
+19 
-31 AFMMLACLG
+31 
-40 FMVGC
+40 
-45 ANQSIDPAEPVL
+45 
-57 AEVEASTQVAID
+57 
-69 LAPEPEVLAFPEGTL
+69 
-84 LALLTAEVAGYRGDY
+84 
-99 QYALDQYLIEAEKT
+99 
-113 LDPGVAA
+113 
-120 RVTRLAA
+120 
-127 YMKADDKL
+127 MKADDKL
-135 YRAASLWVQADAGS
+135 YQAASLWVQADPES

-163 ALYVEAFETMRAI
+163 ALYVDAFETMQAI

-195 TTEDQRALLAGLD
+195 TTEDQQDLLLGLN
-208 DMLRV
+208 DMLAV
-213 NPNEP
+213 NPSEP

-223 KAAILEALGD
+223 KAALLEALGD
-233 GQAALDTADVLL
+233 RPAALETADILL
-245 GLKPT
+245 GLKPD

-263 DLNQKP
+263 DLNQKQ
-269 AARSLLTDQL
+269 AAQELLSEQL
-279 AMDPDQPRL
+279 VINPDQPRL

-300 ALPEARVQYQAL
+300 AFSDARVQYQIL

-327 MLSIEQDDLDQARKH
+327 MLSIEQADFAQARLH

-347 RTDQRVSQAQYYLGL
+347 RTDQRVNQAQYYLGL

-368 DVALALREFAKVAGG
+368 DVALALREFAKVDAG

-397 SVNQSLEDART
+397 SVNRSLEDARS
-408 YLAQKKIAH
+408 YLAKKKLAH
-417 KALRP
+417 NGLRS

-428 GQLLSRVDAK
+428 GQLLSRVEAE
-438 EALFEHLDLAIE
+438 EALFEHLDEAIE
-450 SQGGDIPLL
+450 AQAGDIPLL

-474 LERDLKQVLA
+474 LERDLKQILT
-484 LDPDNADAMN
+484 LDPGNADAMN

-504 DRYDEAYTLIARALE
+504 DRYDEAYALIEKALR

-540 FEESIRYLEQAL
+540 YEEAIDYLEQAF

-570 SGKTRRAKKVWK
+570 SGKTRRAKRVWK

-590 SAFLQSV
+590 STFLQSV

>member
-1 MRRPFG
+1 MFLLMACCG
-7 LEGFNINNHFKT
+7 
-19 AIGRAQRVLARG
+19 VLA
-31 AFMMLACLG
+31 
-40 FMVGC
+40 GC
-45 ANQSIDPAEPVL
+45 ASEAVDPVAPVL
-57 AEVEASTQVAID
+57 SEVNDSKEAVGSTP
-69 LAPEPEVLAFPEGTL
+69 PEPEVMAFPEGTL

-99 QYALDQYLIEAEKT
+99 QYALDQYLMEAEKT

-135 YRAASLWVQADAGS
+135 YQAASLWAQADPES

-163 ALYVEAFETMRAI
+163 ALYVDALETMQTI

-195 TTEDQRALLAGLD
+195 TQEDRQALLLGLN
-208 DMLRV
+208 DMLTV

-223 KAAILEALGD
+223 KAALLEALGD
-233 GQAALDTADVLL
+233 GPAALETADTLL
-245 GLKPT
+245 GLKPA

-263 DLNQKP
+263 DLNQKQ
-269 AARSLLTDQL
+269 AAQAFLSEQL
-279 AMDPDQPRL
+279 AINPDQPRL

-300 ALPEARVQYQAL
+300 AFSDARVQYQIL

-327 MLSIEQDDLDQARKH
+327 MLSIEQADFAQARLH

-347 RTDQRVSQAQYYLGL
+347 RTDQRVNQAQYYLGL

-368 DVALALREFAKVAGG
+368 DVALALREFAKVDGG

-397 SVNQSLEDART
+397 SVNQSLEDARS
-408 YLAQKKIAH
+408 YLAKKKLAH
-417 KALRP
+417 NGLRS

-428 GQLLSRVDAK
+428 GQLLSRVDA
-438 EALFEHLDLAIE
+438 EDALFEHLDEAIE
-450 SQGGDIPLL
+450 AQAGDIPLL

-474 LERDLKQVLA
+474 LERDLKQVLT
-484 LDPDNADAMN
+484 LDPGNADAMN

-504 DRYDEAYTLIARALE
+504 DRYDEAYVLIEKALR

-540 FEESIRYLEQAL
+540 YEEAIDYLEQAF

-570 SGKTRRAKKVWK
+570 SGKTRRAKRVWK

-590 SAFLQSV
+590 STFLQSV

>member
-1 MRRPFG
+1 MFLLMACCG
-7 LEGFNINNHFKT
+7 
-19 AIGRAQRVLARG
+19 VLA
-31 AFMMLACLG
+31 
-40 FMVGC
+40 GC
-45 ANQSIDPAEPVL
+45 ASQTVDPVASVL
-57 AEVEASTQVAID
+57 SEVNDSKEAVGSTP
-69 LAPEPEVLAFPEGTL
+69 PEPEVMAFPEGTL

-135 YRAASLWVQADAGS
+135 YQAASLWAQADPES

-163 ALYVEAFETMRAI
+163 ALYVDALETMQTI

-195 TTEDQRALLAGLD
+195 TQEDRQALLLGLN
-208 DMLRV
+208 DMLTV

-223 KAAILEALGD
+223 KAALLEALGD
-233 GQAALDTADVLL
+233 GPAALETADTLL
-245 GLKPT
+245 GLKPA

-263 DLNQKP
+263 DLNQKQ
-269 AARSLLTDQL
+269 AAQAFLSEQL
-279 AMDPDQPRL
+279 AINPDQPRL

-300 ALPEARVQYQAL
+300 AFSDARVQYQIL

-327 MLSIEQDDLDQARKH
+327 MLSIEQADFAQARLH

-347 RTDQRVSQAQYYLGL
+347 RTDQRVNQAQYYLGL

-368 DVALALREFAKVAGG
+368 DVALALREFAKVDGG

-397 SVNQSLEDART
+397 SVNQSLEDARS
-408 YLAQKKIAH
+408 YLAKKKLAH
-417 KALRP
+417 NGLRS

-428 GQLLSRVDAK
+428 GQLLSRVDA
-438 EALFEHLDLAIE
+438 EDALFEHLDEAIE
-450 SQGGDIPLL
+450 AQAGDIPLL

-474 LERDLKQVLA
+474 LERDLKQVLT
-484 LDPDNADAMN
+484 LDPGNADAMN

-504 DRYDEAYTLIARALE
+504 DRYDEAYVLIEKALR

-540 FEESIRYLEQAL
+540 YEEAIDYLEQAF

-570 SGKTRRAKKVWK
+570 SGKTRRAKRVWK

-590 SAFLQSV
+590 STFLQSV

>member
-1 MRRPFG
+1 MFLLMACCG
-7 LEGFNINNHFKT
+7 
-19 AIGRAQRVLARG
+19 VLA
-31 AFMMLACLG
+31 
-40 FMVGC
+40 GC
-45 ANQSIDPAEPVL
+45 ASQAVDPVAPVL
-57 AEVEASTQVAID
+57 SEVNDSKEAVGSTP
-69 LAPEPEVLAFPEGTL
+69 PEPEVMAFPEGTL

-135 YRAASLWVQADAGS
+135 YQAASLWAQADPES

-163 ALYVEAFETMRAI
+163 ALYVDALETMQTI

-195 TTEDQRALLAGLD
+195 TQEDRQALLLGLN
-208 DMLRV
+208 DMLTV

-223 KAAILEALGD
+223 KAALLEALGD
-233 GQAALDTADVLL
+233 GPAALETADTLL
-245 GLKPT
+245 GLKPA

-263 DLNQKP
+263 DLNQKQ
-269 AARSLLTDQL
+269 AAQAFLSEQL
-279 AMDPDQPRL
+279 AINPDQPRL

-300 ALPEARVQYQAL
+300 AFSDARVQYQIL

-327 MLSIEQDDLDQARKH
+327 MLSIEQADFAQARLR

-347 RTDQRVSQAQYYLGL
+347 RTDQRVNQAQYYLGL

-368 DVALALREFAKVAGG
+368 DVALALREFAKVDGG

-397 SVNQSLEDART
+397 SVNQSLEDARS
-408 YLAQKKIAH
+408 YLAKKKLAH
-417 KALRP
+417 NGLRS

-428 GQLLSRVDAK
+428 GQLLSRVDA
-438 EALFEHLDLAIE
+438 EDALFEHLDEAIE
-450 SQGGDIPLL
+450 AQAGDIPLL

-474 LERDLKQVLA
+474 LERDLKQVLT
-484 LDPDNADAMN
+484 LDPGNADAMN

-504 DRYDEAYTLIARALE
+504 DRYDEAYVLIEKALR

-540 FEESIRYLEQAL
+540 YEEAIDYLEQAF

-570 SGKTRRAKKVWK
+570 SGKTRRAKRVWK

-590 SAFLQSV
+590 STFLQSV

>member
-1 MRRPFG
+1 MFLLMACCG
-7 LEGFNINNHFKT
+7 
-19 AIGRAQRVLARG
+19 VLA
-31 AFMMLACLG
+31 
-40 FMVGC
+40 GC
-45 ANQSIDPAEPVL
+45 ASQAVDPVAPVL
-57 AEVEASTQVAID
+57 SEVNGSKEAVGSTP
-69 LAPEPEVLAFPEGTL
+69 PEPEVMAFPEGTL

-135 YRAASLWVQADAGS
+135 YQAASLWAQADPES

-163 ALYVEAFETMRAI
+163 ALYVDALETMQTI

-195 TTEDQRALLAGLD
+195 TQEDRQALLLGLN
-208 DMLRV
+208 DMLTV

-223 KAAILEALGD
+223 KAALLEALGD
-233 GQAALDTADVLL
+233 GPAALETADTLL
-245 GLKPT
+245 GLKPA

-263 DLNQKP
+263 DLNQKQ
-269 AARSLLTDQL
+269 AAQAFLSEQL
-279 AMDPDQPRL
+279 AINPDQPRL

-300 ALPEARVQYQAL
+300 AFSDARVQYQIL

-327 MLSIEQDDLDQARKH
+327 MLSIEQADFAQARLH

-347 RTDQRVSQAQYYLGL
+347 RTDQRVNQAQYYLGL

-368 DVALALREFAKVAGG
+368 DVALALREFAKVDGG

-397 SVNQSLEDART
+397 SVNQSLEDARS
-408 YLAQKKIAH
+408 YLAKKKLAH
-417 KALRP
+417 NGLRS

-428 GQLLSRVDAK
+428 GQLLSRVDA
-438 EALFEHLDLAIE
+438 EDALFEHLDEAIE
-450 SQGGDIPLL
+450 AQAGDIPLL

-474 LERDLKQVLA
+474 LERDLKQVLT
-484 LDPDNADAMN
+484 LDPGNADAMN

-504 DRYDEAYTLIARALE
+504 DRYDEAYVLIEKALR

-540 FEESIRYLEQAL
+540 YEEAIDYLEQAF

-570 SGKTRRAKKVWK
+570 SGKTRRAKRVWK

-590 SAFLQSV
+590 STFLQSV

>member
-1 MRRPFG
+1 MFLLMACCG
-7 LEGFNINNHFKT
+7 
-19 AIGRAQRVLARG
+19 VLA
-31 AFMMLACLG
+31 
-40 FMVGC
+40 GC
-45 ANQSIDPAEPVL
+45 ASQAVDPVVPVL
-57 AEVEASTQVAID
+57 SEVNDSKEAVGSTP
-69 LAPEPEVLAFPEGTL
+69 PEPEVMAFPEGTL

-135 YRAASLWVQADAGS
+135 YQAASLWAQADPES

-163 ALYVEAFETMRAI
+163 ALYVDALETMQTI

-195 TTEDQRALLAGLD
+195 TQEDRQALLLGLN
-208 DMLRV
+208 DMLTV

-223 KAAILEALGD
+223 KAALLEALGD
-233 GQAALDTADVLL
+233 GPAALETADTLL
-245 GLKPT
+245 GLKPA

-263 DLNQKP
+263 DLNQKQ
-269 AARSLLTDQL
+269 AAQAFLSEQL
-279 AMDPDQPRL
+279 AINPDQPRL

-300 ALPEARVQYQAL
+300 AFSDARVQYQIL

-327 MLSIEQDDLDQARKH
+327 MLSIEQAEFAQARLH

-347 RTDQRVSQAQYYLGL
+347 RTDQRVNQAQYYLGL

-368 DVALALREFAKVAGG
+368 DVALALREFAKVDGG

-397 SVNQSLEDART
+397 SVNQSLEDARS
-408 YLAQKKIAH
+408 YLAKKKLAH
-417 KALRP
+417 NGLRS

-428 GQLLSRVDAK
+428 GQLLSRVDA
-438 EALFEHLDLAIE
+438 EDALFEHLDEAIE
-450 SQGGDIPLL
+450 AQAGDIPLL

-474 LERDLKQVLA
+474 LERDLKQVLT
-484 LDPDNADAMN
+484 LDPGNADAMN

-504 DRYDEAYTLIARALE
+504 DRYDEAYVLIEKALR

-540 FEESIRYLEQAL
+540 YEEAIDYLEQAF

-570 SGKTRRAKKVWK
+570 SGKTRRAKRVWK

-590 SAFLQSV
+590 STFLQSV

>member
-1 MRRPFG
+1 MFLLMACCG
-7 LEGFNINNHFKT
+7 
-19 AIGRAQRVLARG
+19 VLA
-31 AFMMLACLG
+31 
-40 FMVGC
+40 GC
-45 ANQSIDPAEPVL
+45 ASQVVDPVVPVL
-57 AEVEASTQVAID
+57 SEVNDSQEAVGSTP
-69 LAPEPEVLAFPEGTL
+69 PEPEVMAFPEGTL

-135 YRAASLWVQADAGS
+135 YQAASLWAQADPES

-163 ALYVEAFETMRAI
+163 ALYVDALETMQTI

-195 TTEDQRALLAGLD
+195 TQEDRQALLLGLN
-208 DMLRV
+208 DMLTV

-223 KAAILEALGD
+223 KAALLEALGD
-233 GQAALDTADVLL
+233 GPAALETADTLL
-245 GLKPT
+245 GLKPA

-263 DLNQKP
+263 DLNQKQ
-269 AARSLLTDQL
+269 AAQAFLSEQL
-279 AMDPDQPRL
+279 AINPDQPRL
-288 RLLLARLLFEAQ
+288 RLMLARLLFEAQ
-300 ALPEARVQYQAL
+300 AFSDARVQYQIL

-327 MLSIEQDDLDQARKH
+327 MLSIEQADFAQARLH

-347 RTDQRVSQAQYYLGL
+347 RTDQRVNQAQYYLGL

-368 DVALALREFAKVAGG
+368 DVALALREFAKVDGG

-397 SVNQSLEDART
+397 SVNQSLEDARS
-408 YLAQKKIAH
+408 YLAKKKLAH
-417 KALRP
+417 NGLRS

-428 GQLLSRVDAK
+428 GQLLSRVDA
-438 EALFEHLDLAIE
+438 EDALFEHLDEAIE
-450 SQGGDIPLL
+450 AQAGDIPLL

-474 LERDLKQVLA
+474 LERDLKQVLT
-484 LDPDNADAMN
+484 LDPGNADAMN

-504 DRYDEAYTLIARALE
+504 DRYDEAYVLIEKALR

-540 FEESIRYLEQAL
+540 YEEAIDYLEQAF

-570 SGKTRRAKKVWK
+570 SGKTRRAKRVWK

-590 SAFLQSV
+590 STFLQSV
-597 VKRFLGS
+597 LKRFLGS

>member
-1 MRRPFG
+1 MFLLMACCG
-7 LEGFNINNHFKT
+7 
-19 AIGRAQRVLARG
+19 VLA
-31 AFMMLACLG
+31 
-40 FMVGC
+40 GC
-45 ANQSIDPAEPVL
+45 ASQAVDPVAPVL
-57 AEVEASTQVAID
+57 SEVNDSKEAVGSTP
-69 LAPEPEVLAFPEGTL
+69 PEPEVMAFPEGTL

-135 YRAASLWVQADAGS
+135 YQAASLWAQADPES

-163 ALYVEAFETMRAI
+163 ALYVDALETMQTI

-195 TTEDQRALLAGLD
+195 TQEDRQALLLGLN
-208 DMLRV
+208 DMLSV

-223 KAAILEALGD
+223 KAALLEALGD
-233 GQAALDTADVLL
+233 GPAALETADTLL
-245 GLKPT
+245 GLKPA

-263 DLNQKP
+263 DLNQKQ
-269 AARSLLTDQL
+269 AARAFLSEQL
-279 AMDPDQPRL
+279 AINPDQPRL

-300 ALPEARVQYQAL
+300 AFSDARVQYQIL

-327 MLSIEQDDLDQARKH
+327 MLSIEQADFAQARLH

-347 RTDQRVSQAQYYLGL
+347 RTDQRVNQAQYYLGL

-368 DVALALREFAKVAGG
+368 DVALALREFAKVDGG

-397 SVNQSLEDART
+397 SVNQSLEDARS
-408 YLAQKKIAH
+408 YLAKKKLAH
-417 KALRP
+417 NGLRS

-428 GQLLSRVDAK
+428 GQLLSRVDA
-438 EALFEHLDLAIE
+438 EDALFEHLDEAIE
-450 SQGGDIPLL
+450 AQAGDIPLL

-474 LERDLKQVLA
+474 LERDLKQVLT
-484 LDPDNADAMN
+484 LDPGNADAMN

-504 DRYDEAYTLIARALE
+504 DRYDEAYVLIEKALR

-540 FEESIRYLEQAL
+540 YEEAIDYLEQAF

-570 SGKTRRAKKVWK
+570 SGKTRRAKRVWK

-590 SAFLQSV
+590 STFLQSV

>member
-1 MRRPFG
+1 M
-7 LEGFNINNHFKT
+7 LMLCSGF
-19 AIGRAQRVLARG
+19 LA
-31 AFMMLACLG
+31 
-40 FMVGC
+40 GC
-45 ANQSIDPAEPVL
+45 ANQAL
-57 AEVEASTQVAID
+57 D
-69 LAPEPEVLAFPEGTL
+69 LAAPELADVNARTQAVVLTPPEAEVLAFPEGTL
-84 LALLTAEVAGYRGDY
+84 LALLAAEVAGYRGDY

-135 YRAASLWVQADAGS
+135 FQAASLWVQADPGS

-163 ALYVEAFETMRAI
+163 ALYVDAFQTMQAI

-195 TTEDQRALLAGLD
+195 TIEDQQALLVGLNE
-208 DMLRV
+208 MLAV

-223 KAAILEALGD
+223 KAALLEALGD
-233 GQAALDTADVLL
+233 GQAALDTADILL
-245 GLKPT
+245 RLKPA

-263 DLNQKP
+263 DLNQKR
-269 AARSLLTDQL
+269 AAQALLSQQL
-279 AMDPDQPRL
+279 EINPDQPRL

-300 ALPEARVQYQAL
+300 AFSEAGVQYQIL

-318 DGEILFALA
+318 DGEVLFALA
-327 MLSIEQDDLDQARKH
+327 MLSIEQDDLPQARLH

-347 RTDQRVSQAQYYLGL
+347 RTDQRVNEAQYYLGL

-368 DVALALREFAKVAGG
+368 DVALALREFAKVDGG

-389 QGRIVELI
+389 QGRIVALM
-397 SVNQSLEDART
+397 SVNQSLDDARA
-408 YLAQKKIAH
+408 YLAKKKLAH
-417 KALRP
+417 TGLRS

-428 GQLLSRVDAK
+428 GQLLFRVDAK
-438 EALFEHLDLAIE
+438 DALFEHLDRAIE
-450 SQGGDIPLL
+450 SHAGDIPLL

-474 LERDLKQVLA
+474 LERDLKQVLV
-484 LDPDNADAMN
+484 LDPGNADAMN

-504 DRYDEAYTLIARALE
+504 DRYDEAYALIEKALA

-540 FEESIRYLEQAL
+540 FEEAIDYLEQAF

-570 SGKTRRAKKVWK
+570 SGKTRRAKRVWK
-582 EALSETPD
+582 EALAETPD
-590 SAFLQSV
+590 STFLQSV

>member
-1 MRRPFG
+1 MFLLMACCG
-7 LEGFNINNHFKT
+7 
-19 AIGRAQRVLARG
+19 VLA
-31 AFMMLACLG
+31 
-40 FMVGC
+40 GC
-45 ANQSIDPAEPVL
+45 ASQAVDPVVPVL
-57 AEVEASTQVAID
+57 SEVNDSKEAVGSPP
-69 LAPEPEVLAFPEGTL
+69 PEPEVMAFPEGTL

-135 YRAASLWVQADAGS
+135 YQAASLWAQADPES

-163 ALYVEAFETMRAI
+163 ALYVDALETMQTI

-195 TTEDQRALLAGLD
+195 TQEDRQALLLGLN
-208 DMLRV
+208 DMLTV

-223 KAAILEALGD
+223 KAALLEALGD
-233 GQAALDTADVLL
+233 GPAALETADTLL
-245 GLKPT
+245 GLKPA

-263 DLNQKP
+263 DLNQKQ
-269 AARSLLTDQL
+269 AAQAFLSEQL
-279 AMDPDQPRL
+279 AINPDQPRL

-300 ALPEARVQYQAL
+300 AFSDARVQYQIL

-327 MLSIEQDDLDQARKH
+327 MLSIEQADFAQARLH

-347 RTDQRVSQAQYYLGL
+347 RTDQRVNQAQYYLGL

-368 DVALALREFAKVAGG
+368 DVALALREFAKVDGG

-397 SVNQSLEDART
+397 SVNQSLEDARS
-408 YLAQKKIAH
+408 YLAKKKLAH
-417 KALRP
+417 NGLRS

-428 GQLLSRVDAK
+428 GQLLSRVDA
-438 EALFEHLDLAIE
+438 EDALFEHLDEAIE
-450 SQGGDIPLL
+450 AQAGDIPLL

-474 LERDLKQVLA
+474 LERDLKQVLT
-484 LDPDNADAMN
+484 LDPGNADAMN

-504 DRYDEAYTLIARALE
+504 DRYDEAYVLIERALR

-540 FEESIRYLEQAL
+540 YEEAIDYLEQAF

-570 SGKTRRAKKVWK
+570 SGKTRRAKRVWK

-590 SAFLQSV
+590 STFLQSV

>member
-1 MRRPFG
+1 MFLLMACCG
-7 LEGFNINNHFKT
+7 
-19 AIGRAQRVLARG
+19 VLA
-31 AFMMLACLG
+31 
-40 FMVGC
+40 GC
-45 ANQSIDPAEPVL
+45 ASQAVDPVAPVL
-57 AEVEASTQVAID
+57 SEVNDSKEAVGSTP
-69 LAPEPEVLAFPEGTL
+69 PEPEVMAFPEGTL

-135 YRAASLWVQADAGS
+135 YQAASLWAQADPES

-163 ALYVEAFETMRAI
+163 ALYVDALETMQTI

-195 TTEDQRALLAGLD
+195 TQEDRQALLLGLN
-208 DMLRV
+208 DMLTV

-223 KAAILEALGD
+223 KAALLEALGD
-233 GQAALDTADVLL
+233 GPAALETADTLL
-245 GLKPT
+245 GLKPA

-263 DLNQKP
+263 DLNQKQ
-269 AARSLLTDQL
+269 AAQAFLSEQL
-279 AMDPDQPRL
+279 AINPDQPRL
-288 RLLLARLLFEAQ
+288 RLMLARLLFEAQ
-300 ALPEARVQYQAL
+300 AFSDARVQYQIL

-327 MLSIEQDDLDQARKH
+327 MLSIEQAEFAQARLH

-347 RTDQRVSQAQYYLGL
+347 RTDQRVNQAQYYLGL

-368 DVALALREFAKVAGG
+368 DVALALREFAKVDGG

-397 SVNQSLEDART
+397 SVNQSLEDARS
-408 YLAQKKIAH
+408 YLAKKKLAH
-417 KALRP
+417 NGLRS

-428 GQLLSRVDAK
+428 GQLLSRVDA
-438 EALFEHLDLAIE
+438 EDALFEHLDEAIE
-450 SQGGDIPLL
+450 AQAGDIPLL

-474 LERDLKQVLA
+474 LERDLKQVLT
-484 LDPDNADAMN
+484 LDPGNADAMN

-504 DRYDEAYTLIARALE
+504 DRYDEAYVLIEKALR

-540 FEESIRYLEQAL
+540 YEEAIDYLEQAF

-570 SGKTRRAKKVWK
+570 SGKTRRAKRVWK

-590 SAFLQSV
+590 STFLQSV

>member
-1 MRRPFG
+1 MFLLMACCG
-7 LEGFNINNHFKT
+7 
-19 AIGRAQRVLARG
+19 VLA
-31 AFMMLACLG
+31 
-40 FMVGC
+40 GC
-45 ANQSIDPAEPVL
+45 ASQAVDPVAPVL
-57 AEVEASTQVAID
+57 SEVNDSKEAVGSTP
-69 LAPEPEVLAFPEGTL
+69 PEPEVMAFPEGTL

-135 YRAASLWVQADAGS
+135 YQAASLWAQADPES

-163 ALYVEAFETMRAI
+163 ALYVDALETMQTI

-195 TTEDQRALLAGLD
+195 TQEDRQALLLGLN
-208 DMLRV
+208 DMLTV

-223 KAAILEALGD
+223 KAALLEALGD
-233 GQAALDTADVLL
+233 GPAALETADTLL
-245 GLKPT
+245 GLKPA
-250 ELNFIILKANLLS
+250 ELNFVILKANLLS
-263 DLNQKP
+263 DLNQKQ
-269 AARSLLTDQL
+269 AAQAFLSEQL
-279 AMDPDQPRL
+279 AINPDQPRL

-300 ALPEARVQYQAL
+300 AFSDARVQYQIL

-327 MLSIEQDDLDQARKH
+327 MLSIEQADFAQARLH

-347 RTDQRVSQAQYYLGL
+347 RTDQRVNQAQYYLGL

-368 DVALALREFAKVAGG
+368 DVALALREFAKVDGG

-397 SVNQSLEDART
+397 SVNQSLEDARS
-408 YLAQKKIAH
+408 YLAKKKLAH
-417 KALRP
+417 NGLRS

-428 GQLLSRVDAK
+428 GQLLSRVDA
-438 EALFEHLDLAIE
+438 EDALFEHLDEAIE
-450 SQGGDIPLL
+450 AQAGDIPLL

-474 LERDLKQVLA
+474 LERDLKQVLT
-484 LDPDNADAMN
+484 LDPGNADAMN

-504 DRYDEAYTLIARALE
+504 DRYDEAYVLIEKALR

-540 FEESIRYLEQAL
+540 YEEAIDYLEQAF

-570 SGKTRRAKKVWK
+570 SGKTRRAKRVWK

-590 SAFLQSV
+590 STFLQSV

>member
-1 MRRPFG
+1 MFLLMACCG
-7 LEGFNINNHFKT
+7 
-19 AIGRAQRVLARG
+19 VLA
-31 AFMMLACLG
+31 
-40 FMVGC
+40 GC
-45 ANQSIDPAEPVL
+45 ASQAVDPVAPVL
-57 AEVEASTQVAID
+57 SEVNDSKEAVGSTP
-69 LAPEPEVLAFPEGTL
+69 PEPEVMAFPEGTL

-135 YRAASLWVQADAGS
+135 YQAASLWAQADPES

-163 ALYVEAFETMRAI
+163 ALYVDAFETMQTI

-195 TTEDQRALLAGLD
+195 TQEDRQALLLGLN
-208 DMLRV
+208 DMLTV

-223 KAAILEALGD
+223 KAALLEALGD
-233 GQAALDTADVLL
+233 GPAALETADTLL
-245 GLKPT
+245 GLKPA

-263 DLNQKP
+263 DLNQKQ
-269 AARSLLTDQL
+269 AAQAFLSEQL
-279 AMDPDQPRL
+279 AINPDQPRL

-300 ALPEARVQYQAL
+300 AFSDARVQYQIL

-327 MLSIEQDDLDQARKH
+327 MLSIEQADFAQARLH

-347 RTDQRVSQAQYYLGL
+347 RTDQRVNQAQYYLGL

-368 DVALALREFAKVAGG
+368 DVALALREFAKVDGG

-397 SVNQSLEDART
+397 SVNQSLEDARS
-408 YLAQKKIAH
+408 YLAKKKLAH
-417 KALRP
+417 NGLRS

-428 GQLLSRVDAK
+428 GQLLSRVDA
-438 EALFEHLDLAIE
+438 EDALFEHLDEAIE
-450 SQGGDIPLL
+450 AQAGDIPLL

-474 LERDLKQVLA
+474 LERDLKQVLT
-484 LDPDNADAMN
+484 LDPGNADAMN

-504 DRYDEAYTLIARALE
+504 DRYDEAYVLIEKALR

-540 FEESIRYLEQAL
+540 YEEAIDYLEQAF

-570 SGKTRRAKKVWK
+570 SGKTRRAKRVWK

-590 SAFLQSV
+590 STFLQSV

>member
-1 MRRPFG
+1 MFLLMACCG
-7 LEGFNINNHFKT
+7 
-19 AIGRAQRVLARG
+19 VLA
-31 AFMMLACLG
+31 
-40 FMVGC
+40 GC
-45 ANQSIDPAEPVL
+45 ASQTVDPVAPVL
-57 AEVEASTQVAID
+57 SEVNDSKEAVGSTP
-69 LAPEPEVLAFPEGTL
+69 PEPEVMAFPEGTL

-135 YRAASLWVQADAGS
+135 YQAASLWAQADPES

-163 ALYVEAFETMRAI
+163 ALYVDAFETMQTI

-195 TTEDQRALLAGLD
+195 TQEDRQALLLGLN
-208 DMLRV
+208 DMLTV

-223 KAAILEALGD
+223 KAALLEALGD
-233 GQAALDTADVLL
+233 GPAALETADTLL
-245 GLKPT
+245 GLKPA

-263 DLNQKP
+263 DLNQKQ
-269 AARSLLTDQL
+269 AAQAFLSEQL
-279 AMDPDQPRL
+279 AINPDQPRL

-300 ALPEARVQYQAL
+300 AFSDARVQYQIL

-327 MLSIEQDDLDQARKH
+327 MLSIEQADFAQARLH

-347 RTDQRVSQAQYYLGL
+347 RTDQRVNQAQYYLGL

-368 DVALALREFAKVAGG
+368 DVALALREFAKVDGG

-397 SVNQSLEDART
+397 SVNQSLEDARS
-408 YLAQKKIAH
+408 YLAKKKLAH
-417 KALRP
+417 NGLRS

-428 GQLLSRVDAK
+428 GQLLSRVDA
-438 EALFEHLDLAIE
+438 EDALFEHLDEAIE
-450 SQGGDIPLL
+450 AQAGDIPLL

-474 LERDLKQVLA
+474 LERDLKQVLT
-484 LDPDNADAMN
+484 LDPGNADAMN

-504 DRYDEAYTLIARALE
+504 DRYDEAYVLIERALR

-540 FEESIRYLEQAL
+540 YEEAIDYLEQAF

-570 SGKTRRAKKVWK
+570 SGKTRRAKRVWK

-590 SAFLQSV
+590 STFLQSV

>member
-1 MRRPFG
+1 MFLLMACCG
-7 LEGFNINNHFKT
+7 
-19 AIGRAQRVLARG
+19 VLA
-31 AFMMLACLG
+31 
-40 FMVGC
+40 GC
-45 ANQSIDPAEPVL
+45 ASQTVDPVAPVL
-57 AEVEASTQVAID
+57 SEVNDSKEAVGSTP
-69 LAPEPEVLAFPEGTL
+69 PEPEVMAFPEGTL

-135 YRAASLWVQADAGS
+135 YQAASLWAQADPES

-163 ALYVEAFETMRAI
+163 ALYVDALETMQTI

-188 AYRVGRM
+188 AYRVGLM
-195 TTEDQRALLAGLD
+195 TQEDRQALLLGLN
-208 DMLRV
+208 DMLTV

-223 KAAILEALGD
+223 KAALLEALGD
-233 GQAALDTADVLL
+233 GPAALETADTLL
-245 GLKPT
+245 GLKPA

-263 DLNQKP
+263 DLNQKQ
-269 AARSLLTDQL
+269 AAQAFLSEQL
-279 AMDPDQPRL
+279 AINPDQPRL

-300 ALPEARVQYQAL
+300 AFSDARVQYQIL

-327 MLSIEQDDLDQARKH
+327 MLSIEQADFAQARLH

-347 RTDQRVSQAQYYLGL
+347 RTDQRVNQAQYYLGL

-368 DVALALREFAKVAGG
+368 DVALALREFAKVDGG

-397 SVNQSLEDART
+397 SVNQSLEDARS
-408 YLAQKKIAH
+408 YLAKKKLAH
-417 KALRP
+417 NGLRS

-428 GQLLSRVDAK
+428 GQLLSRVDA
-438 EALFEHLDLAIE
+438 EDALFEHLDEAIE
-450 SQGGDIPLL
+450 AQAGDIPLL

-465 GQKYDRLDI
+465 VQKYDRLDI
-474 LERDLKQVLA
+474 LERDLKQVLT
-484 LDPDNADAMN
+484 LDPGNADAMN

-504 DRYDEAYTLIARALE
+504 DRYDEAYVLIERALR

-540 FEESIRYLEQAL
+540 YEEAIDYLEQAF

-570 SGKTRRAKKVWK
+570 SGKTRRAKRVWK

-590 SAFLQSV
+590 STFLQSV

>member
-1 MRRPFG
+1 MFLLMACCG
-7 LEGFNINNHFKT
+7 
-19 AIGRAQRVLARG
+19 VLA
-31 AFMMLACLG
+31 
-40 FMVGC
+40 GC
-45 ANQSIDPAEPVL
+45 ASQTVDPVAPVL
-57 AEVEASTQVAID
+57 SEVNDSKEAVGSTP
-69 LAPEPEVLAFPEGTL
+69 PEPEVMAFPEGTL

-135 YRAASLWVQADAGS
+135 YQAASLWAQADPES

-163 ALYVEAFETMRAI
+163 ALYVDALETMQTI

-195 TTEDQRALLAGLD
+195 TQEDRRALLLGLN
-208 DMLRV
+208 DMLTV

-223 KAAILEALGD
+223 KAALLEALGD
-233 GQAALDTADVLL
+233 GPAALETADTLL
-245 GLKPT
+245 GLKPA

-263 DLNQKP
+263 DLNQKQ
-269 AARSLLTDQL
+269 AAQAFLSEQL
-279 AMDPDQPRL
+279 AINPDQPRL

-300 ALPEARVQYQAL
+300 AFSDARVQYQIL

-327 MLSIEQDDLDQARKH
+327 MLSIEQADFAQARLH

-347 RTDQRVSQAQYYLGL
+347 RTDQRVNQAQYYLGL

-368 DVALALREFAKVAGG
+368 DVALALREFAKVDGG

-397 SVNQSLEDART
+397 SVNQSLEDARS
-408 YLAQKKIAH
+408 YLAKKKLAH
-417 KALRP
+417 NGLRS

-428 GQLLSRVDAK
+428 GQLLSRVDA
-438 EALFEHLDLAIE
+438 EDALFEHLDEAIE
-450 SQGGDIPLL
+450 AQAGDIPLL

-474 LERDLKQVLA
+474 LERDLKQVLT
-484 LDPDNADAMN
+484 LDPGNADAMN

-504 DRYDEAYTLIARALE
+504 DRYDEAYVLIERALR

-540 FEESIRYLEQAL
+540 YEEAIDYLEQAF

-570 SGKTRRAKKVWK
+570 SGKTRRAKRVWK

-590 SAFLQSV
+590 STFLQSV

>member
-1 MRRPFG
+1 MFLLMACCG
-7 LEGFNINNHFKT
+7 
-19 AIGRAQRVLARG
+19 VLA
-31 AFMMLACLG
+31 
-40 FMVGC
+40 GC
-45 ANQSIDPAEPVL
+45 ASQTVDPVAPVL
-57 AEVEASTQVAID
+57 SEVNDSKEAVGSTP
-69 LAPEPEVLAFPEGTL
+69 PEPEVMAFPEGTL

-99 QYALDQYLIEAEKT
+99 QYALDQYLLEAEKT

-135 YRAASLWVQADAGS
+135 YQAASLWAQADPES

-163 ALYVEAFETMRAI
+163 ALYVDALETMQTI

-195 TTEDQRALLAGLD
+195 TQEDRQALLLGLN
-208 DMLRV
+208 DMLTV

-223 KAAILEALGD
+223 KAALLEALGD
-233 GQAALDTADVLL
+233 GPAALETADTLL
-245 GLKPT
+245 GLKPA

-263 DLNQKP
+263 DLNQKQ
-269 AARSLLTDQL
+269 AAQAFLSEQL
-279 AMDPDQPRL
+279 AINPDQPRL

-300 ALPEARVQYQAL
+300 AFSDARVQYQIL

-327 MLSIEQDDLDQARKH
+327 MLSIEQADFAQARLH

-347 RTDQRVSQAQYYLGL
+347 RTDQRVNQAQYYLGL

-368 DVALALREFAKVAGG
+368 DVALALREFAKVDGG

-397 SVNQSLEDART
+397 SVNQSLEDARS
-408 YLAQKKIAH
+408 YLAKKKLAH
-417 KALRP
+417 NGLRS

-428 GQLLSRVDAK
+428 GQLLSRVDA
-438 EALFEHLDLAIE
+438 EDALFEHLDEAIE
-450 SQGGDIPLL
+450 AQAGDIPLL

-474 LERDLKQVLA
+474 LERDLKQVLT
-484 LDPDNADAMN
+484 LDPGNADAMN

-504 DRYDEAYTLIARALE
+504 DRYDEAYVLIEKALR

-540 FEESIRYLEQAL
+540 YEEAIDYLEQAF

-570 SGKTRRAKKVWK
+570 SGKTRRAKRVWK

-590 SAFLQSV
+590 STFLQSV